1 MQLYECRKQR
11 QRYSSVASSISME
24 DDLTFGVS
32 VWDTI
37 ASPEGVSPIKTR
49 LPIPQPPESSDSGF
63 DDFEDFN
70 TAPTSAVEAQDDFGD
85 FEEFGESPTVTA
97 SFNNQALLRTPS
109 ERDWQSLRLDP
120 LPGRSELEAEIHRI
134 LEPLW
139 ADEDSAVTTDDPIRE
154 IEGIAQI
161 LVTPER

>member
-1 MQLYECRKQR
+1 MD
-11 QRYSSVASSISME
+11 

-37 ASPEGVSPIKTR
+37 ASPEGVSPIKT
-49 LPIPQPPESSDSGF
+49 PTSIPHSIQPPESDGPGF

-85 FEEFGESPTVTA
+85 FEEFGENTTVTPN
-97 SFNNQALLRTPS
+97 FDNQTFLRTPP

-139 ADEDSAVTTDDPIRE
+139 ADEDISEVTTDDPIRE
-154 IEGIAQI
+154 IEGVAQI